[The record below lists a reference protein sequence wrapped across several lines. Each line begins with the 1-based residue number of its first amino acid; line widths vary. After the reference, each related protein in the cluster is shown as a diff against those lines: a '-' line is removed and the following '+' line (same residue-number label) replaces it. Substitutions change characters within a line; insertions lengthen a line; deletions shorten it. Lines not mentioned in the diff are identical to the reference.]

1 MCFQSSRLL
10 NAGVPGHSLLSEKM
24 VRGMD
29 KATRSCLRLLLSKQ
43 RAPSQQVE
51 RFKSFSSTT
60 SFATASQATIDTAK
74 FCPGDYDN
82 APVTKPASARPIDT
96 RKSQLIRTYT
106 SLLRTTPLMLFFQH
120 SNLTAIEWAAVRRE
134 LKKAIDAVP
143 KPSQPSG
150 LGFADLSSRMQLQ
163 VVRTNMFSVALR
175 IVEFY
180 SPHVS
185 KTSLSAQVASQGQP
199 AHDLSKMAYE
209 AIREATVPADSAFAQ
224 LQPLMVG
231 PIAVLVLPAVSPAH
245 LAAALTILSPVPGV
259 FPAPTRKKSPGYHDP
274 ICQNGLAKLL
284 LVGGRIEGQIF
295 DQAGVNWVGGIQGG
309 VDGLRAQLI
318 NTLQGAGL
326 GITEALKG
334 GSRSIWLALEGR
346 RLQLDCGDEKS
357 QS

>member
-1 MCFQSSRLL
+1 MLL
-10 NAGVPGHSLLSEKM
+10 
-24 VRGMD
+24 
-29 KATRSCLRLLLSKQ
+29 
-43 RAPSQQVE
+43 
-51 RFKSFSSTT
+51 
-60 SFATASQATIDTAK
+60 
-74 FCPGDYDN
+74 
-82 APVTKPASARPIDT
+82 
-96 RKSQLIRTYT
+96 
-106 SLLRTTPLMLFFQH
+106 FQH

-175 IVEFY
+175 IVEFH

-199 AHDLSKMAYE
+199 AHDLSKLAYE

-231 PIAVLVLPAVSPAH
+231 PIAALVLPAVSPAH

-326 GITEALKG
+326 GITEALEG

-346 RLQLDCGDEKS
+346 RLQLDCGNEKS